1 MKSHTF
7 REISCVSWFKQ
18 SRDASATRGERDKL
32 DLRAGSDFDAGVVAR
47 EDRLFVELDDDR
59 LTLKAEAGKQRAHA
73 ERALHGM
80 GLTIELDAVVHF
92 HCWSCSGKGQ
102 LLQSEKSSRQKSW
115 YTCSKAW

>member
-18 SRDASATRGERDKL
+18 SRDASATRSERDKL
-32 DLRAGSDFDAGVVAR
+32 DLRAGPDFDACVVAR

-59 LTLKAEAGKQRAHA
+59 LALETEAGKQRAHA
-73 ERALHGM
+73 ERALHRM